1 MTRMHIFPRD
11 VAYLFLSVNEIGKKS
26 QDRIILGSFVKKNI
40 ISLFLDY
47 SFWKNVYH
55 WSKFTARSQDNMG
68 NAPKN
73 WGNTNW
79 DIIKRMGNGEKHVG
93 NCH

>member
-47 SFWKNVYH
+47 SF
-55 WSKFTARSQDNMG
+55 
-68 NAPKN
+68 
-73 WGNTNW
+73 
-79 DIIKRMGNGEKHVG
+79 
-93 NCH
+93 

>member
-55 WSKFTARSQDNMG
+55 WSKFTARSQNNMG
-68 NAPKN
+68 NSQKN
-73 WGNTNW
+73 WGNINW
-79 DIIKRMGNGEKHVG
+79 DIIKHMGNG
-93 NCH
+93 